1 MVTDGKCAVLLKTKT
16 VENAVE
22 NCVEYFLV
30 EPVKV
35 FHLMINMKP
44 LVIVAIKMH
53 KAFKIL
59 NFSFYE
65 IVYTKHTY
73 LLVY

>member
-1 MVTDGKCAVLLKTKT
+1 
-16 VENAVE
+16 
-22 NCVEYFLV
+22 
-30 EPVKV
+30 
-35 FHLMINMKP
+35 MINMKP